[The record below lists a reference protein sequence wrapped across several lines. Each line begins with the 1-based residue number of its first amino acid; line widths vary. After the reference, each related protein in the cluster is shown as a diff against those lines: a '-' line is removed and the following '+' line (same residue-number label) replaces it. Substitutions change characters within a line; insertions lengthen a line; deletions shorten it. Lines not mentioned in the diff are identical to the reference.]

1 MVRSSVILLILMLF
15 TSSCLFMP
23 LSVQADSKTI
33 VVPDDYSTIKE
44 AIDNALDGDTV
55 FVRRGTYREH
65 ALVIN
70 NTITLAGEGAHSS
83 KITNIDVTPAWDR
96 DLYPMF
102 PPPAPIAIQINASN
116 VKISGFTINGVDAD
130 YEPLRLQADGA
141 QIEDNVIEDG
151 SILRVWSNNNTIARN
166 SIGNG
171 FIEWR
176 GSYNKFLHNK
186 LTGNAHIDGAIQ
198 IKGSYN
204 IIFSNAISAT
214 ADDGWYSGINIDS
227 GDNNIVAKNNLTSN
241 SAIQI
246 GYSSNNIILGNKLI
260 NSGGLYISSG
270 SDNLLFANHVEN
282 AGVGIQVGDLASNNT
297 FYHNN
302 FINNTEQVGTRIG
315 GSSLTY
321 FDNGREGN
329 YWSDYTGEDANGDGI
344 GDTPYTIN
352 YRSFV
357 KRDNYPLMDPF
368 NISTVTFEVPDWAFP
383 TLSSLATP
391 SPTATPANPKQFL
404 TAIITATSI
413 SIIVGVGLLVYFKK
427 RKH

>member
-1 MVRSSVILLILMLF
+1 LVSQKTLTKTLFTEKNRCYWNKNGQKFCYTTYPNAVYIILLIHAF
-15 TSSCLFMP
+15 VSTSRF
-23 LSVQADSKTI
+23 Q
-33 VVPDDYSTIKE
+33 DYCCSRRLPTIKE

-83 KITNIDVTPAWDR
+83 KITNIDVTQAWDR

-198 IKGSYN
+198 I
-204 IIFSNAISAT
+204 
-214 ADDGWYSGINIDS
+214 
-227 GDNNIVAKNNLTSN
+227 
-241 SAIQI
+241 
-246 GYSSNNIILGNKLI
+246 
-260 NSGGLYISSG
+260 
-270 SDNLLFANHVEN
+270 
-282 AGVGIQVGDLASNNT
+282 
-297 FYHNN
+297 
-302 FINNTEQVGTRIG
+302 
-315 GSSLTY
+315 
-321 FDNGREGN
+321 
-329 YWSDYTGEDANGDGI
+329 
-344 GDTPYTIN
+344 
-352 YRSFV
+352 
-357 KRDNYPLMDPF
+357 
-368 NISTVTFEVPDWAFP
+368 
-383 TLSSLATP
+383 
-391 SPTATPANPKQFL
+391 
-404 TAIITATSI
+404 
-413 SIIVGVGLLVYFKK
+413 
-427 RKH
+427 